1 MGRLLDRLRGNG
13 NAPTIRELA
22 KDALEIGKEVATDKD
37 KLNELQYKLAMI
49 QAQSMLSG
57 KGASITKIT
66 ICGLVSLVVGTG
78 AYMFLRIVD
87 FLLTSG
93 ITPENL
99 ELVKILMGT
108 YSDYAIPSVALI
120 GLITGSYL
128 TGTSFKRSNWSKN
141 E

>member
-1 MGRLLDRLRGNG
+1 MGLISRLRGNG

>member
-1 MGRLLDRLRGNG
+1 MGLISRLRGNG

-57 KGASITKIT
+57 PGQSITKIT
-66 ICGLVSLVVGTG
+66 ICFLVSVVVCIG
-78 AYMFLRIVD
+78 AWVFITDGNIAD
-87 FLLTSG
+87 FKDFALAVVPVIG
-93 ITPENL
+93 IL
-99 ELVKILMGT
+99 
-108 YSDYAIPSVALI
+108 
-120 GLITGSYL
+120 TGSYL
-128 TGTSFKRSNWSKN
+128 TGTSIKRKWSKN